1 MNAIGKIFVGI
12 FVGIFAGW
20 VVGAV
25 LLEGKLFLDGMAKL
39 GIGNLGLFYFLGA
52 FFASIGLLIAS
63 GAARSWKRL
72 LALFPLAM
80 VVVAAFGGMHA
91 IEATVGAPQDPS
103 AHIYQSLKGM
113 ATLAAYGAFWL
124 LPLAVVITYSVM
136 IFESRPASAE

>member
-1 MNAIGKIFVGI
+1 MNAIGKIFAGI
-12 FVGIFAGW
+12 FVGIIAGW

-25 LLEGKLFLDGMAKL
+25 LLEGKLFLDGMEKL

-52 FFASIGLLIAS
+52 FFASLGLLIAS

-80 VVVAAFGGMHA
+80 IVVAAFGGMHA
-91 IEATVGAPQDPS
+91 LEDAVGAPQDQ
-103 AHIYQSLKGM
+103 AAIIYQSLKGM
-113 ATLAAYGAFWL
+113 ATLVAYGAFWL

-136 IFESRPASAE
+136 IFESRPANGE

>member
-1 MNAIGKIFVGI
+1 MNAIGKIFGGI
-12 FVGIFAGW
+12 SVGIFAGW
-20 VVGAV
+20 AVGAV

-52 FFASIGLLIAS
+52 FFASMCLLIAS

-91 IEATVGAPQDPS
+91 IEATVGSPQDPT
-103 AHIYQSLKGM
+103 AYIDQSLKGM
-113 ATLAAYGAFWL
+113 ATLVAYGAFWL
-124 LPLAVVITYSVM
+124 LPLIVVIAYSVM
-136 IFESRPASAE
+136 IFGSRTTSAE

>member
-12 FVGIFAGW
+12 FVGWA
-20 VVGAV
+20 VGAV

-52 FFASIGLLIAS
+52 FFASIGLLVAS

-72 LALFPLAM
+72 LTLFPLAM

-91 IEATVGAPQDPS
+91 IEATVGAPQDPT

-124 LPLAVVITYSVM
+124 LPLIVVITYSVM